1 MIVTSKTPILD
12 LHNEIESMVEVLVNR
27 FIKDNYLM
35 KKDVVIIIHGKS
47 GHIVR
52 DEAHR
57 VLKNNKLVKSYRLD
71 NWNLGQTIVEIDVDK
86 TGNF

>member
-12 LHNEIESMVEVLVNR
+12 LHNEISSMVEVIVDR

-35 KKDVVIIIHGKS
+35 KKDVVLIVHGKS

-52 DEAHR
+52 DETHR
-57 VLKNNKLVKSYRLD
+57 VLKNNKYVKSFKLD
-71 NWNLGQTIVEIDVDK
+71 NWNLGQTIVEIDLDK
-86 TGNF
+86 D